1 MLSTQSIVESYRVCE
16 KRSGRSWNPKLATS
30 RLSNDSRRF
39 PSAATLGANPM
50 QGEDMSEAAQLETES
65 QDSAEPRVA
74 TKLPKPTG
82 YKILIALPK
91 PEETT
96 EGGILKATQT
106 LQDEEIGS
114 IIGMVLEIGPDCY
127 QDKARFPNGPYCKE
141 GDFVMMRSYS
151 GTRFK
156 LEGEEFRLIN
166 DDSVEAV
173 VEDPRGIVKA

>member
-1 MLSTQSIVESYRVCE
+1 MQTTLNAAESYRAYAKLSV
-16 KRSGRSWNPKLATS
+16 KSWMQRPVTS
-30 RLSNDSRRF
+30 RPNNDSRRF

-50 QGEDMSEAAQLETES
+50 QGESMSEAAQLETES
-65 QDSAEPRVA
+65 QDSAEPREA
-74 TKLPKPTG
+74 SKLPNPTG
-82 YKILIALPK
+82 YKILIALPE
-91 PEETT
+91 PEEAT

-114 IIGMVLEIGPDCY
+114 IVGLVLELGPDCY

-141 GDFVMMRSYS
+141 GDTIIMRSYS

-156 LEGEEFRLIN
+156 LKGKEFRLIN